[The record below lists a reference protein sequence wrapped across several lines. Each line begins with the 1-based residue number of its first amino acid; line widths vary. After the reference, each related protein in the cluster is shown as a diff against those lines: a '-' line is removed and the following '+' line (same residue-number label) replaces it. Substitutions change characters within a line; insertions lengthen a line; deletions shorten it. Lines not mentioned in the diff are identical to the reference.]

1 MQPFGMMVKHYHGV
15 DMPHI
20 LYCVKNHRIQ
30 HMQPEQLDACMDIW
44 LRGNLQAHAFIPAS
58 YWRGAADS
66 VREALPCSE
75 IWVDL
80 EGDTV
85 RGFIGLQE
93 DYIAGLFVAPAFQGK
108 GVGGGLLVFS
118 QKKHR
123 ALTLEVYEK
132 NGRAVRF
139 YQKHGFHLVEQHIDD
154 ATGETA
160 YRMFWQKDSRIEA
173 VDNIIFRLDK

>member
-1 MQPFGMMVKHYHGV
+1 M
-15 DMPHI
+15 
-20 LYCVKNHRIQ
+20 
-30 HMQPEQLDACMDIW
+30 
-44 LRGNLQAHAFIPAS
+44 
-58 YWRGAADS
+58 
-66 VREALPCSE
+66 
-75 IWVDL
+75 

-93 DYIAGLFVAPAFQGK
+93 DYIAGLFVAPAFRGK